1 MCFVPY
7 LSAIPLFSRFPP
19 TWSLAKRRSPAAISC
34 ACVPPT
40 FQIYMRVRKYSAL
53 FAFRGFFPLSSQ
65 VRAGCKQNVKCN
77 SVSTH
82 IFHPLSGVCNDVER
96 KESLECK
103 SSTSAALLNLSCC
116 KLCLRVKFS
125 LLVTRV
131 NELQIRLR
139 GIFICLSKSL
149 LKAFSLFCW
158 CFYVFLPYSQ
168 IWNCW
173 ISHDTV
179 PVSLCEEYTRW
190 SPENYKDWSMNRAH
204 HLQVVRQVFT
214 PLHYAIRGR
223 K

>member
-1 MCFVPY
+1 MQPAREAFACCSKYGKQELSPKRRCVLFHTCLQSPY
-7 LSAIPLFSRFPP
+7 FLVFPRPDPSQSAARPLQSRVCATNFSDIYASEKVLGPFCVQGLFS
-19 TWSLAKRRSPAAISC
+19 SLVTSARWLQAKC
-34 ACVPPT
+34 KM
-40 FQIYMRVRKYSAL
+40 QL
-53 FAFRGFFPLSSQ
+53 GF
-65 VRAGCKQNVKCN
+65 N
-77 SVSTH
+77 TH

-158 CFYVFLPYSQ
+158 CFYVFLPHHQ
-168 IWNCW
+168 I
-173 ISHDTV
+173 
-179 PVSLCEEYTRW
+179 
-190 SPENYKDWSMNRAH
+190 
-204 HLQVVRQVFT
+204 
-214 PLHYAIRGR
+214 
-223 K
+223 